1 MFNMST
7 ADLQN
12 HNERFQQN
20 MLPSS
25 SSSSLSMIRNEHEE
39 EDDLYYQDNK
49 SETSS
54 KSGNAKSKM
63 FQCTGYGECRMVFTR
78 SEHLARHMRKHTG
91 EKPFQCVV
99 PGCERMF
106 SRFDNMMQHTQTH
119 NKTRGPRRTKQAS
132 TKSKRG
138 GKKSSNNLSR
148 RTSSSSSDYD
158 EYGPLPSPP
167 PSRRGSSNNLVKE
180 QQIILPNPKY
190 LEIDEDMDEL
200 MSSDD
205 DYDYKYTSNA
215 RKLSTSTSR
224 FPDSPASSD
233 SSTHNI
239 SNMAPSNSFGHR
251 RRSAPQVRYQPYPYN
266 NSIEKQHNNHLSTQN
281 IPRRNSAL
289 SELATYLVDHPDQSP
304 ESYLTSFHNN
314 NQIKQQQ
321 QQPLPPRLPT
331 RRLSIQDLSNPIEK
345 LDDQNSKHAKVNKIQ
360 EPELQK
366 QDGVDLT
373 EDEFQ
378 AIQGFGKFYRSATT
392 CNK

>member
-1 MFNMST
+1 
-7 ADLQN
+7 
-12 HNERFQQN
+12 
-20 MLPSS
+20 
-25 SSSSLSMIRNEHEE
+25 
-39 EDDLYYQDNK
+39 
-49 SETSS
+49 
-54 KSGNAKSKM
+54 
-63 FQCTGYGECRMVFTR
+63 
-78 SEHLARHMRKHTG
+78 
-91 EKPFQCVV
+91 
-99 PGCERMF
+99 MF

-119 NKTRGPRRTKQAS
+119 NKARGPRRTKPAS

-205 DYDYKYTSNA
+205 DYDYEYTSNA
-215 RKLSTSTSR
+215 RKPVTSTSR

-233 SSTHNI
+233 SSAHNI
-239 SNMAPSNSFGHR
+239 SSMSSSNSFGHR

-266 NSIEKQHNNHLSTQN
+266 NAIEKQYNSNPPIQS

-304 ESYLTSFHNN
+304 ESYLTNFHNS
-314 NQIKQQQ
+314 NQIKQ

-345 LDDQNSKHAKVNKIQ
+345 LDDQNSKHGKVNKIQ

>member
-1 MFNMST
+1 
-7 ADLQN
+7 
-12 HNERFQQN
+12 
-20 MLPSS
+20 
-25 SSSSLSMIRNEHEE
+25 
-39 EDDLYYQDNK
+39 
-49 SETSS
+49 
-54 KSGNAKSKM
+54 
-63 FQCTGYGECRMVFTR
+63 
-78 SEHLARHMRKHTG
+78 
-91 EKPFQCVV
+91 
-99 PGCERMF
+99 MF

-119 NKTRGPRRTKQAS
+119 NKARGPRRTKPAS

-158 EYGPLPSPP
+158 EYAPLPSPP

-205 DYDYKYTSNA
+205 DYDYEYTSNA
-215 RKLSTSTSR
+215 RKSVTSTSR

-233 SSTHNI
+233 SSAHNI
-239 SNMAPSNSFGHR
+239 SSMSSSNSFSHR

-266 NSIEKQHNNHLSTQN
+266 NAIEKQYNNNNNNPTQN

-304 ESYLTSFHNN
+304 ESYLTNFHNS
-314 NQIKQQQ
+314 NQIKQQQQQQ

-345 LDDQNSKHAKVNKIQ
+345 LDDQNSKHDKVNKIQ